1 MPPTN
6 PPAVNIS
13 VTWAMIWSLIV
24 AVAGGIAA
32 VIWVLV
38 SLVYGGLKDEIK
50 ETNNSVTTLSN
61 SYREAVTS
69 GIKVQDVIISA
80 NARENN

>member
-1 MPPTN
+1 
-6 PPAVNIS
+6 
-13 VTWAMIWSLIV
+13 MIWSLIV

-50 ETNNSVTTLSN
+50 ETNNSVTTLS
-61 SYREAVTS
+61 
-69 GIKVQDVIISA
+69 
-80 NARENN
+80 